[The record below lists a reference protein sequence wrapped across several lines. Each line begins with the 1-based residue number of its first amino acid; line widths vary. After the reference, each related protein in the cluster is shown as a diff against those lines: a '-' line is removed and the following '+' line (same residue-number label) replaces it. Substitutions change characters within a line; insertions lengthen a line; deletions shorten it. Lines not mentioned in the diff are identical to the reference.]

1 LDSIVGFKDGG
12 KGLLRSCSGFVAAG
26 RSAWVGCWVSVLGS
40 KAIDEDESDEA
51 DDEDESGED
60 MID

>member
-1 LDSIVGFKDGG
+1 
-12 KGLLRSCSGFVAAG
+12 
-26 RSAWVGCWVSVLGS
+26 VSVLGS

-60 MID
+60 MIDWR